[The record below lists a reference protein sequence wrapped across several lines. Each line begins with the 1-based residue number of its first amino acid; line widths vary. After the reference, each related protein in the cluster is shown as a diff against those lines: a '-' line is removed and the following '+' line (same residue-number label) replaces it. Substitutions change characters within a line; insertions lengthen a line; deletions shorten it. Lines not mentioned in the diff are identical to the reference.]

1 MREMVIKV
9 QLTKND
15 TEKDIVNLAL
25 EIMSEINDRGYGV
38 LSVNAEEQEIIGIRG
53 INKPFFGIKEHSA
66 W

>member
-53 INKPFFGIKEHSA
+53 INKAFLE
-66 W
+66 

>member
-38 LSVNAEEQEIIGIRG
+38 LSVNADEKEIIGIRG
-53 INKPFFGIKEHSA
+53 INKAFLE
-66 W
+66 